1 MDEMFSAR
9 VQIQSYS
16 ICKVYNFKVDGIF
29 SFCPAPAT
37 KDYIWNKGMLLM
49 KNLGDLID
57 NACQRME
64 VSEEDILELAA
75 NIKVDSFQ
83 EVSMC

>member
-1 MDEMFSAR
+1 MDEMFSAGIQ
-9 VQIQSYS
+9 VQSCS
-16 ICKVYNFKVDGIF
+16 IYEVYNCKVDAIF

-37 KDYIWNKGMLLM
+37 KDYILEQRDAIDEKSR
-49 KNLGDLID
+49 DLIH

-75 NIKVDSFQ
+75 NIKIDSFQ

>member
-1 MDEMFSAR
+1 MDEMFSAG
-9 VQIQSYS
+9 IQVPSYF
-16 ICKVYNFKVDGIF
+16 IYEVYDSKVDAIF

-37 KDYIWNKGMLLM
+37 KDYILEQRDVIDEKSW
-49 KNLGDLID
+49 DLID

-75 NIKVDSFQ
+75 NIKIGSFQ
-83 EVSMC
+83 EVSIC